1 MIKNSNYKNL
11 SENNENDENQKND
24 LNSNTQAKKEESQ
37 DTTKHTIFLNSHI
50 RKTKDKSL
58 KIRLQ
63 TLIKA
68 KGLSEKEFYK
78 NLSYSAQV
86 WYALSWGIWE
96 ANIETKVKVAKA
108 LQVDSSVIW
117 QDNAGVRE

>member
-1 MIKNSNYKNL
+1 M
-11 SENNENDENQKND
+11 ENQSND
-24 LNSNTQAKKEESQ
+24 LNSNTEAKKEEAQ
-37 DTTKHTIFLNSHI
+37 NTKRKPIFLNSHI
-50 RKTKDKSL
+50 RKIKDVSL

-68 KGLSEKEFYK
+68 RGLSEKDFYRS
-78 NLSYSAQV
+78 LDYSPQV

-108 LQVDSSVIW
+108 LEVDSSVIW
-117 QDNAGVRE
+117 QDSKELIK